1 MEISIDAVNAF
12 SRLLH
17 STLFLGHCSGR
28 PVAQQ
33 VSPSGRGQNYWHGGA
48 EVGTDCIRTVGD
60 ITGQTCLLSVDPHH
74 LQHDVSARRN
84 AEIT

>member
-1 MEISIDAVNAF
+1 MEKGIDAVNAF

-17 STLFLGHCSGR
+17 STLFLGHWSGR

-33 VSPSGRGQNYWHGGA
+33 VSPFGSGQNYWDSGA

-60 ITGQTCLLSVDPHH
+60 ITGQTCLMSVD
-74 LQHDVSARRN
+74 Q
-84 AEIT
+84 